1 MAYFEINRSFLTPRE
16 INIYQVSFSTC
27 FSTDFLLR
35 DLLFTVDPALNL
47 LSLKYTLWAWPW
59 RGRCSRRNTSKT
71 FVLLLN
77 SCNYYL
83 GWNTL
88 KSVVVFLLEG
98 PIRTTPHITTLL
110 WRGLLSVSLSPRV
123 WKTTEVHSGEETKLP
138 AVLSRKRKS
147 SVRIHPWTLSFFL
160 DSLSL
165 YFLSFSPSFPVPISS
180 MHPPMKK

>member
-1 MAYFEINRSFLTPRE
+1 MAYFEINLSFLTPHE

-123 WKTTEVHSGEETKLP
+123 WKTTEVHSGEETKPP

>member
-71 FVLLLN
+71 SVLLLN

-147 SVRIHPWTLSFFL
+147 SVRIHPLNIV
-160 DSLSL
+160 
-165 YFLSFSPSFPVPISS
+165 FLSWFSFLVFSFILTLFPCSNI
-180 MHPPMKK
+180 